1 VCEIDP
7 GNGAIR
13 VNESSKLDYES
24 ITELILTVSVSDEH
38 DKEPLETSAEITIE
52 ITNVVEISYYSIS
65 LQPDGETAFII
76 QRITSGWN
84 ESTVTWRTQP
94 SVTMENQVMVDGAI
108 LPTQDFPDIDV
119 TQLIGDYVHDRENSH
134 GLLLRFQ
141 NENPYKVALLASS
154 DHPIEQLRPK
164 LEVHYSISE

>member
-1 VCEIDP
+1 VNVNRAAIDFDLSGIP
-7 GNGAIR
+7 AEANIDSAR
-13 VNESSKLDYES
+13 F
-24 ITELILTVSVSDEH
+24 SVFFNT
-38 DKEPLETSAEITIE
+38 TSAYGDQHE
-52 ITNVVEISYYSIS
+52 
-65 LQPDGETAFII
+65 GETAFII

-84 ESTVTWRTQP
+84 ES